1 MAHSRAGRGRAG
13 SAGAAG
19 AALVAGVLAAVP
31 GPGLDALAAQE
42 GEPRP
47 RHEMARVVDAVEN
60 LDDLRSSLAT
70 TFAEGGAEADRET
83 FRRVCRP
90 VGETAR
96 RMAVENGWVV
106 AQLSRKYRNPAH
118 APDAAAERVLQQM
131 EEDGDLVALW
141 TRATV
146 EDTPGSR
153 YLRRITVEPAC
164 LACHGERERLPAF
177 VKEGY
182 PRDRAY
188 GFDPGDLRGVYSVF
202 VPDAAEGRRPTPD
215 GER

>member
-1 MAHSRAGRGRAG
+1 MGRSRAGRGRAG
-13 SAGAAG
+13 SAGAAR
-19 AALVAGVLAAVP
+19 AALAAVLLAVP
-31 GPGLDALAAQE
+31 GPGVDALAAQE
-42 GEPRP
+42 AESRP
-47 RHEMARVVDAVEN
+47 RHEMARVVDAVER

-70 TFAEGGAEADRET
+70 AFAEGGAEADRET

-106 AQLSRKYRNPAH
+106 AQLSRKHRNPAH
-118 APDAAAERVLQQM
+118 APDAAAERVLQRM

-146 EDTPGSR
+146 EDRPGSR

-164 LACHGERERLPAF
+164 LACHGERERRPAF

-182 PRDRAY
+182 PRDRAH
-188 GFDPGDLRGVYSVF
+188 GFEPGDLRGVYSVF
-202 VPDAAEGRRPTPD
+202 VPDSAEATGPTPD
-215 GER
+215 GGR